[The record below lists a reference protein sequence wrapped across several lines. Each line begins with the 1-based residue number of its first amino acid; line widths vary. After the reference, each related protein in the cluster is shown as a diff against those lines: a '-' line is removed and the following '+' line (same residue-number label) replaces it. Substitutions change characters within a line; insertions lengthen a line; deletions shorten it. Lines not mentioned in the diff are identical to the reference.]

1 MTKGGNHNMII
12 VELVDDDTR
21 ERRYSDENVMLRQVE
36 TGILYEDAV
45 DVIPCKYTY
54 EETDVPIPELSE
66 PTQEPNIIGGM
77 PGMMIP
83 QPIIPNDN
91 NETG

>member
-1 MTKGGNHNMII
+1 MII

-21 ERRYSDENVMLRQVE
+21 ERRYSDKNVMLRQVE

-54 EETDVPIPELSE
+54 EESDVLIPEPLE
-66 PTQEPNIIGGM
+66 PEPE
-77 PGMMIP
+77 PDEDIP
-83 QPIIPNDN
+83 AVQLIKR
-91 NETG
+91 TGLVN

>member
-1 MTKGGNHNMII
+1 MII

-21 ERRYSDENVMLRQVE
+21 ERRYSDKNVKLLQVE

-54 EETDVPIPELSE
+54 EESDVPIESVDDNESE
-66 PTQEPNIIGGM
+66 QLTE
-77 PGMMIP
+77 
-83 QPIIPNDN
+83 
-91 NETG
+91 